1 MKKRRSL
8 QKIALGI
15 CLGGL
20 LIPVSSEA
28 TEYTSRITG
37 DTVADSAAGYNVTDD
52 STNLSYEFNAG
63 DSIRITDD
71 WFNDYGTPGVAI
83 NRYQR
88 SVGNQNASTRL
99 LHLNST
105 DQEIGI
111 CSIYNPEDLSRTV
124 STSSYERASI
134 SVSNTGL
141 DHIATLGDNTKVF
154 SIMNT
159 GSVEMVN
166 TDTGSAAA
174 ANQAIATGI
183 TGAGYSNIA
192 DLGDKIQVTLQG
204 ISGNATAT
212 GTSGATATTRVDAR
226 GVLFY
231 TGYSGRVDI
240 GNNLKVDI
248 NSQSGNAY
256 VSGVNSSG
264 SVEASSTNY
273 SYGISVEGALTI
285 GNGAEVTVVAK
296 AGDAEI
302 DPALTNYNTG
312 YTSTH
317 VDARGIYSWNG
328 PLQMGDGAIVK
339 VDTYAGSKSNGQTG
353 AYASSLAYGIYDIY
367 GISTPGNETIGSN
380 NLIQVNAWGGKW
392 GSAWDGKWASPYEGV
407 SMAYGLYLLTPR
419 LADIG
424 ENNVIEA
431 GAFVDQDA
439 VGKQA
444 NAVSYGVFRTGGG
457 TTTIGDNMTIRT
469 KTEGGQSNYSL
480 ENASA
485 TSYGYYQ
492 DSGQTTFEGSLEI
505 QSEAKGGT
513 FNGAQ
518 APSNAYA
525 LYARNNGEIDVNQD
539 GGHQILLTG
548 DIATGLGTSGSANQ
562 INVNLD
568 NASSYL
574 RGHVDNSYGEIHLAV
589 TDGARWQPTKDGD
602 TSSKFNTNGSFQI
615 NNGGMID
622 LAWWNNRTDW
632 NPADTYRTFTVDKA
646 TFGDGAVIR
655 VNSNVAT
662 DSADKVVVGSA
673 DGTGL
678 QYVEIGYD
686 PIINSLT
693 GQDSVT
699 LMSEPGIPVL
709 ELQINNTTAF
719 DVIGK
724 KSTLDSPL
732 MRFEF
737 DPYVVYDPG
746 TGIAKISYIKASST
760 PEKPLAE
767 TPLTSADAQL
777 AFRNLWYLEND
788 NMMRRLGDLR
798 LKNEQAENGIWAR
811 VYHGS
816 LKSDSSYGRH
826 FDQDFTG
833 MQLGYDREI
842 NRKSGKYYVGAMVGH
857 LTSDP
862 SYERGSGELKSTGFG
877 AYGSW
882 ISPKGHYVDLVLRA
896 SRMSN
901 DYTLVDYS
909 GNLASGDY
917 DAWAYGIS
925 AEYGYRKQLNQK
937 WFVEPQAQ
945 VMFGHIGSG
954 DHTTDNGLNVKQSS
968 INPAWGRLGVLIGH
982 DFKGRDGEQK
992 GNVYL
997 RGSWLKGLGGA
1008 GSLSASYH
1016 GIYQSVDTVDND
1028 DSAFELNLGG
1038 NLHVG
1043 KKTDLYFELA
1053 KTFGGNVELDWR
1065 VNGGVRFSW

>member
-1 MKKRRSL
+1 
-8 QKIALGI
+8 
-15 CLGGL
+15 
-20 LIPVSSEA
+20 
-28 TEYTSRITG
+28 
-37 DTVADSAAGYNVTDD
+37 
-52 STNLSYEFNAG
+52 
-63 DSIRITDD
+63 
-71 WFNDYGTPGVAI
+71 
-83 NRYQR
+83 
-88 SVGNQNASTRL
+88 
-99 LHLNST
+99 
-105 DQEIGI
+105 
-111 CSIYNPEDLSRTV
+111 
-124 STSSYERASI
+124 
-134 SVSNTGL
+134 
-141 DHIATLGDNTKVF
+141 
-154 SIMNT
+154 
-159 GSVEMVN
+159 
-166 TDTGSAAA
+166 
-174 ANQAIATGI
+174 
-183 TGAGYSNIA
+183 
-192 DLGDKIQVTLQG
+192 
-204 ISGNATAT
+204 
-212 GTSGATATTRVDAR
+212 
-226 GVLFY
+226 
-231 TGYSGRVDI
+231 
-240 GNNLKVDI
+240 
-248 NSQSGNAY
+248 
-256 VSGVNSSG
+256 
-264 SVEASSTNY
+264 
-273 SYGISVEGALTI
+273 
-285 GNGAEVTVVAK
+285 
-296 AGDAEI
+296 
-302 DPALTNYNTG
+302 
-312 YTSTH
+312 
-317 VDARGIYSWNG
+317 
-328 PLQMGDGAIVK
+328 
-339 VDTYAGSKSNGQTG
+339 
-353 AYASSLAYGIYDIY
+353 
-367 GISTPGNETIGSN
+367 
-380 NLIQVNAWGGKW
+380 
-392 GSAWDGKWASPYEGV
+392 
-407 SMAYGLYLLTPR
+407 
-419 LADIG
+419 
-424 ENNVIEA
+424 
-431 GAFVDQDA
+431 
-439 VGKQA
+439 
-444 NAVSYGVFRTGGG
+444 
-457 TTTIGDNMTIRT
+457 MTIRT
-469 KTEGGQSNYSL
+469 KSEGGKSNYSL
-480 ENASA
+480 ANASA

-492 DSGQTTFEGSLEI
+492 DSGQTIFEGDLEI

-525 LYARNNGEIDVNQD
+525 LYARNNGEIDVNQG

-568 NASSYL
+568 NTSSYL

-615 NNGGMID
+615 DNGGMID

-632 NPADTYRTFTVDKA
+632 NPEDIYRTFTVDKA

-662 DSADKVVVGSA
+662 DSADKVIVGSA

-709 ELQINNTTAF
+709 ELQTNHTTAF

-746 TGIAKISYIKASST
+746 TGIAKISYIKASGT

-798 LKNEQAENGIWAR
+798 LKNEKAENGIWAR

-816 LKSDSSYGRH
+816 LKNDSSYGRH

-833 MQLGYDREI
+833 LQLGYDREI
-842 NRKSGKYYVGAMVGH
+842 ERKSGKYYVGAMVGH

-877 AYGSW
+877 VYGSW

-937 WFVEPQAQ
+937 WFIEPQAQ

-954 DHTTDNGLNVKQSS
+954 DHIADNGLSIKQSS

-1008 GSLSASYH
+1008 GSLGASYH
-1016 GIYQSVDTVDND
+1016 GIYRSVDTVDND

-1038 NLHVG
+1038 NLHIG